1 MWADRTDDA
10 VFLRTRF
17 WQNIKGQKLT
27 LVCLVFILLLVLAS
41 TFSSYLTGY
50 QPDVQGNLVTERY
63 QKPSLQHYFGT
74 DKFGRDLFSRVLYGG
89 RISLSIALSVVF
101 LALSIG
107 LLYGMIAG
115 YFGGM
120 IDAVMM
126 RFLDFWLAFPAI
138 FLIMT
143 VVALF
148 RPDPLILIVLL
159 SVTSWMETARL
170 VRAEVLSL
178 KSREFVLAAQGLG
191 ISNMQVL
198 LRHIVPNSLNPIFVS
213 APLKVGEM
221 ILLESA
227 LSFLGIGVQPPMA
240 SWGSIINDGRDV
252 LLQAWW
258 VAAIPGIFI
267 VLTVLSFN
275 LVGEGLRNSMGIRK

>member
-1 MWADRTDDA
+1 MMWAGRTKET
-10 VFLRTRF
+10 VFFKRRF
-17 WQNIKGQKLT
+17 WRQFKKQKPALI
-27 LVCLVFILLLVLAS
+27 CLSFILLLGIAT
-41 TFSSYLTGY
+41 TFSAYLTGY

-89 RISLSIALSVVF
+89 RISLTIALSVVL

-107 LLYGMIAG
+107 LMYGMIAG
-115 YFGGM
+115 YYGG
-120 IDAVMM
+120 IVDAVMM

-148 RPDPLILIVLL
+148 RPDPFILIVLL

-178 KSREFVLAAQGLG
+178 KSREFVLAAKGLG
-191 ISNMQVL
+191 ISDMQVL
-198 LRHIVPNSLNPIFVS
+198 LKHILPNSLNPIFV
-213 APLKVGEM
+213 
-221 ILLESA
+221 
-227 LSFLGIGVQPPMA
+227 
-240 SWGSIINDGRDV
+240 
-252 LLQAWW
+252 
-258 VAAIPGIFI
+258 
-267 VLTVLSFN
+267 
-275 LVGEGLRNSMGIRK
+275 